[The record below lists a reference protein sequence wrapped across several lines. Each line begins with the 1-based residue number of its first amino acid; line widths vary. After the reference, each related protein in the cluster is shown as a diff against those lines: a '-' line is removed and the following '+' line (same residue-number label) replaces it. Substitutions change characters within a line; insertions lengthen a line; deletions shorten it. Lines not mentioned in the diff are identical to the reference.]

1 MLTKY
6 LLYLSLIY
14 NDLIFHFLNSDLVIF
29 FVEAGLFLKPVLVI
43 CTNGEVSISKSCSDL
58 INNEAN
64 ERRLGSHFFFFFFS
78 GIRISF
84 VS

>member
-64 ERRLGSHFFFFFFS
+64 ERRVSIFYFYFS

-84 VS
+84 FS